1 MGDAA
6 ARTFRRIRFQECMK
20 QLSSENAKPTA
31 MSKVVGDLYTK
42 LVFKDGRRASL
53 TSGRTDIQLDVA
65 QSTVYELGK
74 KTDARKRVRMAFRL
88 ETLLLKSRG
97 LKKLTLSGQFT
108 PRGLDRKIQNVL
120 TKLHNKQHEAIN
132 ELLERWELI
141 LPPFKAFNLKQF
153 EWNLARAENYQI
165 AIENAIQMCENCIQ
179 EAQELAASRI
189 ITQAARNRLK
199 NIGFY
204 NSTKI
209 ELSPNHRGVIPG
221 L

>member
-108 PRGLDRKIQNVL
+108 PRGLDRKI
-120 TKLHNKQHEAIN
+120 
-132 ELLERWELI
+132 LERWELI